1 MDDVATSAGPVT
13 SPTGGVRRLAT
24 GVLVL
29 AALVGLWEG
38 YKWLWQTA
46 GWTWP
51 FAVDDVT
58 MPHLYKVVEAFWQPT
73 TTRGPPLIPA
83 LLNAEWVTGKAALSG
98 LLLGSLNRFL
108 NARVPA
114 TSR

>member
-1 MDDVATSAGPVT
+1 MDDVATSAAPVT
-13 SPTGGVRRLAT
+13 SDGGVARRLVT
-24 GVLVL
+24 GVVVL

-73 TTRGPPLIPA
+73 TT
-83 LLNAEWVTGKAALSG
+83 V
-98 LLLGSLNRFL
+98 
-108 NARVPA
+108 AR
-114 TSR
+114 R